1 MKKYIGESAL
11 LLNTVIWGGTFALIK
26 NALADISPLLFLGIR
41 FFLAAA
47 ILLPFIYT
55 LVKKTDKNTF
65 LAGSI
70 LGLFY
75 FLGFATQT
83 IGLNYTTA
91 TKSGF
96 ITGTFVVFIPILQ
109 TIIEKKKPRWYNII
123 SILFVIVGLIF
134 LSSSGD
140 NLFQFINELGSGFNI
155 GDFFTLLCAVLFAFQ
170 VVYVDVFTKKYD
182 YMPMVFIQLLFTG
195 LGGFFGTII
204 FSSAGLEA
212 VKFNLNTNVIFALI
226 YTSVFASI
234 IATILQLKFQKV
246 VSPTKAGIIY
256 SFEPIM
262 AAVLAFFIVGEKI
275 SKFGMFGGVFIVI
288 GLLLSEILENR
299 NEQTGKSND
308 NS

>member
-1 MKKYIGESAL
+1 MKKYFGEGAL
-11 LLNTVIWGGTFALIK
+11 LLNTIIWGGTFALIK
-26 NALADISPLLFLGIR
+26 NALTDISPLLFLGIR
-41 FFLAAA
+41 FIIAAA
-47 ILLPFIYT
+47 ILFPFIYKI
-55 LVKKTDKNTF
+55 VKQTDRNTF
-65 LAGSI
+65 IAGSV

-75 FLGFATQT
+75 FFGFATQT

-96 ITGTFVVFIPILQ
+96 ITGTFVVIIPILQ
-109 TIIEKKKPRWYNII
+109 TIIEKKKPKWYNIV
-123 SILFVIVGLIF
+123 SIIFVMIGLIF

-140 NLFQFINELGSGFNI
+140 NLLQFINELGSDFNI
-155 GDFFTLLCAVLFAFQ
+155 GDFLTLICAVLFAFQ

-182 YMPMVFIQLLFTG
+182 YMPMVFIQLLITG
-195 LGGFFGTII
+195 IGGFLGSI
-204 FSSAGLEA
+204 FLSSIGLEI
-212 VKFNLNTNVIFALI
+212 VKFNLTTNLIFALV

-234 IATILQLKFQKV
+234 IATIIQLRYQKV

-262 AAVLAFFIVGEKI
+262 AAILAFFIVGEKI

-299 NEQTGKSND
+299 NGQAGKGND

>member
-1 MKKYIGESAL
+1 MKKYFGEGAL
-11 LLNTVIWGGTFALIK
+11 LLNTIIWGGTFALIK
-26 NALADISPLLFLGIR
+26 NALTDISPLLFLGIR
-41 FFLAAA
+41 FIIAAA
-47 ILLPFIYT
+47 ILFPFIYKI
-55 LVKKTDKNTF
+55 VKQTDRNTF
-65 LAGSI
+65 IAGSV

-75 FLGFATQT
+75 FFGFATQT

-96 ITGTFVVFIPILQ
+96 ITGTFVVIIPILQ
-109 TIIEKKKPRWYNII
+109 TIIEKKKPKWYNIV
-123 SILFVIVGLIF
+123 SIIFVMIGLIF

-140 NLFQFINELGSGFNI
+140 NLLQFINELGSDFNI
-155 GDFFTLLCAVLFAFQ
+155 GDFLTLICAVLFAFQ

-182 YMPMVFIQLLFTG
+182 YMPMVFIQLLITG
-195 LGGFFGTII
+195 IGGFLGSI
-204 FSSAGLEA
+204 FLSSIGLEI
-212 VKFNLNTNVIFALI
+212 VKFNLTTNLIFALV

-234 IATILQLKFQKV
+234 IATIIQLRYQKV

-262 AAVLAFFIVGEKI
+262 AAILAFFIVGEKI

-288 GLLLSEILENR
+288 GLLLSEFLENR
-299 NEQTGKSND
+299 NGQAGKSND

>member
-1 MKKYIGESAL
+1 MKKYVGEGAL
-11 LLNTVIWGGTFALIK
+11 LLNTIIWGGTFALIK
-26 NALADISPLLFLGIR
+26 NALTDISPLLFLGIR
-41 FFLAAA
+41 FLLAAA
-47 ILLPFIYT
+47 ILFPFIFNI
-55 LVKKTDKNTF
+55 LRKTDKNTF
-65 LAGSI
+65 IAGSI

-96 ITGTFVVFIPILQ
+96 ITGTFVVIIPILQ
-109 TIIEKKKPRWYNII
+109 IIIEKKKPKWYNVVSII
-123 SILFVIVGLIF
+123 LVMIGLIF

-140 NLFQFINELGSGFNI
+140 NLFQFLNELGSDFNI
-155 GDFFTLLCAVLFAFQ
+155 GDFLTLICSVLFAFQ

-182 YMPMVFIQLLFTG
+182 YMPMVFIQLLITG
-195 LGGFFGTII
+195 LGGFLGSFIL
-204 FSSAGLEA
+204 SSFGLEA
-212 VKFNLNTNVIFALI
+212 VKITLNSSVIFALI

-288 GLLLSEILENR
+288 GLLLSEILENK
-299 NEQTGKSND
+299 NEQTSKSN
-308 NS
+308 NYS

>member
-1 MKKYIGESAL
+1 MKKYVGEGAL
-11 LLNTVIWGGTFALIK
+11 LLNTIIWGGTFALIK
-26 NALADISPLLFLGIR
+26 NALTDISPLLFLGIR
-41 FFLAAA
+41 FLLAAA
-47 ILLPFIYT
+47 ILFPFIFNI
-55 LVKKTDKNTF
+55 LRKTDKNTF
-65 LAGSI
+65 IAGSI

-96 ITGTFVVFIPILQ
+96 ITGTFVVIIPILQ
-109 TIIEKKKPRWYNII
+109 IIIEKKKPKWYNVVSII
-123 SILFVIVGLIF
+123 LVMIGLIF
-134 LSSSGD
+134 LSSSGE
-140 NLFQFINELGSGFNI
+140 NLFQFLNELGSDFNI
-155 GDFFTLLCAVLFAFQ
+155 GDFLTLICSVLFAFQ

-182 YMPMVFIQLLFTG
+182 YMPMVFIQLLITG
-195 LGGFFGTII
+195 LGGFLGSFIL
-204 FSSAGLEA
+204 SSSGLEV
-212 VKFNLNTNVIFALI
+212 VKITLNSSVIFALI

-262 AAVLAFFIVGEKI
+262 AAILAFFIVGEKI

-288 GLLLSEILENR
+288 GLLLSEILENK
-299 NEQTGKSND
+299 NEQTSKSN
-308 NS
+308 NYS